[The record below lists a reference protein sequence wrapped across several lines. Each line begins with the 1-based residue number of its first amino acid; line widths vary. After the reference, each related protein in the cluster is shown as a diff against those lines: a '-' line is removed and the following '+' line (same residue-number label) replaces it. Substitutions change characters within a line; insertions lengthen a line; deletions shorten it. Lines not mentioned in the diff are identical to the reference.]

1 MHFTELAD
9 YPLPDGTVTEWTP
22 SVSDPAAWRPDARPL
37 AFTHEAHLRH
47 SLERSRTLDTTGPE
61 GDAEWIGA
69 VLEIDRTY
77 DPEVVRRTVQRW
89 IARHEAL
96 RTTVDA
102 VGESLA
108 RRTADPS
115 AVTVTDR
122 VVGFRSGADAHDHL
136 LSFLG
141 RGLSPFRWPH
151 VLIATVSE
159 TGFLQVDHDRFL
171 LVFGADHS
179 VMDAYSMLL
188 SVGEFRRIYDHEL
201 DAREHDLPVIGS
213 HLDYSVHDR
222 RTGADVDA
230 DSEAVAVWDRFL
242 RDGRFPAFPV
252 LAADADRAEGRAAT
266 TRQGALS
273 VSIASPATTTE
284 FAARCRRSDA
294 SLTAGVAAV
303 VALAQRTI
311 EPAPGVDTTGP
322 CRFVMPMH
330 TRYAPEFARAVGW
343 FVGVV
348 PVSVDLDSDHADTA
362 LVTAAEN
369 MRAVAGVESR
379 PWSAI
384 AALLGVVDVPR
395 FVVSYLDL
403 RHVPDAA
410 SWRDW
415 RVQPLRSATYSDTEV
430 YLWFLRTRE
439 GLFLSARF
447 PGTDAAT
454 AAVHRF
460 VARCRTVVDALA
472 AGAETVG
479 RPAPNDSERPAP
491 NDSERPAPNE
501 AVRQEVRA

>member
-9 YPLPDGTVTEWTP
+9 YPLPDGVVTEWTP
-22 SVSDPAAWRPDARPL
+22 AVSDTAAWRPDARPL

-47 SLERSRTLDTTGPE
+47 SLERSRTAGDTAPA

-69 VLEIDRTY
+69 VLEIDRAY
-77 DPEVVRRTVQRW
+77 DPDAFRRTVQRW
-89 IARHEAL
+89 VARHEAL

-108 RRTADPS
+108 RRTIDPS
-115 AVTVTDR
+115 AVTVSDS
-122 VVGFRSGADAHDHL
+122 VVGLRSGADAHDHL
-136 LSFLG
+136 LSYLG

-159 TGFLQVDHDRFL
+159 TGFIQVDRGRFL
-171 LVFGADHS
+171 VVFGADHS

-188 SVGEFRRIYDHEL
+188 SVGEIRRLYDHEL
-201 DAREHDLPVIGS
+201 DARDHELPGIGS

-222 RTGADVDA
+222 RTGDDVTADC
-230 DSEAVAVWDRFL
+230 EAVAVWDRFL
-242 RDGRFPAFPV
+242 RDSPFPAFP
-252 LAADADRAEGRAAT
+252 LLAHPAADSTAGSPGP

-273 VSIASPATTTE
+273 VSIASPETTAE
-284 FAARCRRSDA
+284 FAARCRRNEA
-294 SLTAGVAAV
+294 SVTAGVAAV
-303 VALAQRTI
+303 VALAQRTT
-311 EPAPGVDTTGP
+311 EPATGVDTAGP

-348 PVSVDLDSDHADTA
+348 PVSVDLDSDHGDTA
-362 LVTAAEN
+362 LVAASDSV
-369 MRAVAGVESR
+369 RAVAGVESR

-403 RHVPDAA
+403 RHVPDSA
-410 SWRDW
+410 SWPTW
-415 RVQPLRSATYSDTEV
+415 QVQPLRSATHSDTEV
-430 YLWFLRTRE
+430 YLWVLRTHE

-460 VARCRTVVDALA
+460 VARCRSVVEDLA
-472 AGAETVG
+472 AGAENVTG
-479 RPAPNDSERPAP
+479 PASTETADA
-491 NDSERPAPNE
+491 
-501 AVRQEVRA
+501 AVRQEARA

>member
-9 YPLPDGTVTEWTP
+9 YPLPDGMVTEWTP
-22 SVSDPAAWRPDARPL
+22 SVSDTAAWRPDARPL

-47 SLERSRTLDTTGPE
+47 SLRRTRSLDTTGPA

-77 DPEVVRRTVQRW
+77 DPEALRRTLQRW

-102 VGESLA
+102 VGDSLT
-108 RRTADPS
+108 RRTIEES

-122 VVGFRSGADAHDHL
+122 FVGLRSGADAHDHL
-136 LSFLG
+136 LSYLG

-159 TGFLQVDHDRFL
+159 TGFLHVDHGRFL
-171 LVFGADHS
+171 VVFGADHS

-188 SVGEFRRIYDHEL
+188 SVGEIRRLYDHEL
-201 DAREHDLPVIGS
+201 DARDHDLPGIGS

-222 RTGADVDA
+222 RTGDDVTA
-230 DSEAVAVWDRFL
+230 DSEAVALWDRFL
-242 RDGRFPAFPV
+242 GDGPFPAVPA
-252 LAADADRAEGRAAT
+252 LAAEAGVAAGSPDA

-273 VSIASPATTTE
+273 VSIASPETTAE

-294 SLTAGVAAV
+294 SLTAGIAAV
-303 VALAQRTI
+303 VALAGRTT
-311 EPAPGVDTTGP
+311 APGPGADTDTGTDTAGP

-348 PVSVDLDSDHADTA
+348 PVTVELDSDHADTA
-362 LVTAAEN
+362 LVTAADSL
-369 MRAVAGVESR
+369 RAVAGAESR

-403 RHVPDAA
+403 RHVPDAD
-410 SWRDW
+410 SWCAW

-454 AAVHRF
+454 TAVHRF
-460 VARCRTVVDALA
+460 VTRCRGVVDALA
-472 AGAETVG
+472 AGAETVAES
-479 RPAPNDSERPAP
+479 APVTTTNG
-491 NDSERPAPNE
+491 

>member
-9 YPLPDGTVTEWTP
+9 YPLPDGVVTEWTP
-22 SVSDPAAWRPDARPL
+22 SVADAAAWRPDARPL

-47 SLERSRTLDTTGPE
+47 SLDRSRALDTTGPT
-61 GDAEWIGA
+61 GNAEWIGA

-77 DPEVVRRTVQRW
+77 DPEAMRRTVQRW

-102 VGESLA
+102 VGDDLT
-108 RRTADPS
+108 RRTIDPS
-115 AVTVTDR
+115 AVTAVDR
-122 VVGFRSGADAHDHL
+122 VVGLRSGADVHDHL
-136 LSFLG
+136 ITYLG

-151 VLIATVSE
+151 VLIATVSD
-159 TGFLQVDHDRFL
+159 TGFLHVDRSRFL
-171 LVFGADHS
+171 VVFGADHS

-188 SVGEFRRIYDHEL
+188 SVGEIRRLYDHEL
-201 DAREHDLPVIGS
+201 DAREHDLPGIGS

-222 RTGADVDA
+222 RTGDDVTA

-242 RDGRFPAFPV
+242 RDGPFPAFP
-252 LAADADRAEGRAAT
+252 LLPAPRHRAEEPTAT

-273 VSIASPATTTE
+273 VSIAAPETTAE

-303 VALAQRTI
+303 VALAQRSTD
-311 EPAPGVDTTGP
+311 PTPGVDTAGP

-348 PVSVDLDSDHADTA
+348 PVSVEVDSDHVDTA
-362 LVTAAEN
+362 LVTAAESV
-369 MRAVAGVESR
+369 RAVAGLESW

-410 SWRDW
+410 SWPAW

-460 VARCRTVVDALA
+460 VTRCRSVVEALA
-472 AGAETVG
+472 SGAEIV
-479 RPAPNDSERPAP
+479 ERSTPIHSA
-491 NDSERPAPNE
+491 R
-501 AVRQEVRA
+501 REVRA